1 MSSLA
6 FDHVV
11 IYVPN
16 LEQAIQQFTDLGF
29 TVQFGGEHEHTVNA
43 LIVFNDQFY
52 IELLSLKPT
61 WRRPFLLLAARLGV
75 ISFIAN
81 CKTDISWRLLPWVTM
96 PYGPIDWCLRS
107 DNIAR
112 VLQRLKPT
120 AIPLL
125 KCQSYERI
133 RPDGQQLKWLL
144 GGAKNTD
151 LPYLIQ
157 DSTPVSLRIP
167 LGSHAV
173 HANGAKCLRKI
184 KISPKNTLA
193 TADNLSEMLST
204 PISSR
209 SAAANKNAEAIIPL
223 GDAAIHLTHQLDW
236 FGKFSLELEY
246 DGNERMLL
254 NCEQTY
260 GAQIWLIPAS

>member
-16 LEQAIQQFTDLGF
+16 LEQAVQQFTDLGF

-61 WRRPFLLLAARLGV
+61 WRRPLLLLAARLGLIHL
-75 ISFIAN
+75 ISKSK
-81 CKTDISWRLLPWVTM
+81 KTISWRLLPWVAM
-96 PYGPIDWCLRS
+96 PYGPKDWCLRS

-193 TADNLSEMLST
+193 TADNLSEMLLT

-209 SAAANKNAEAIIPL
+209 PAAANKNAEAIIPL
-223 GDAAIHLTHQLDW
+223 GDASIHLTHQLDW

>member
-16 LEQAIQQFTDLGF
+16 LEQAIKQFTDLGF

-52 IELLSLKPT
+52 IELLSLKST
-61 WRRPFLLLAARLGV
+61 WRRPLLLLAARLGLINL
-75 ISFIAN
+75 ISKSK
-81 CKTDISWRLLPWVTM
+81 KTISWRLLPWVTM

-107 DNIAR
+107 DNIKSI
-112 VLQRLKPT
+112 LKRLKPT
-120 AIPLL
+120 ALPIL
-125 KCQSYERI
+125 KNQSYQRI
-133 RPDGQQLKWLL
+133 RPDGQHVKWFL
-144 GGAKNTD
+144 GGAKNID

-157 DSTPVSLRIP
+157 DRTAVSLRVP
-167 LGSHAV
+167 LDLHTE
-173 HANGAKCLRKI
+173 HANGAKYLRKI

-209 SAAANKNAEAIIPL
+209 PAAANKNAEAIIPL
-223 GDAAIHLTHQLDW
+223 GDASIHLTKQLDW